1 MEISLL
7 QLLGLLGAEALGGY
21 AIFRLRLHQIRKV
34 IDELDDALLDDKV
47 TENELKRIWTALKGL
62 FGR

>member
-7 QLLGLLGAEALGGY
+7 QLLGLLGAEALGIYG
-21 AIFRLRLHQIRKV
+21 ILRLRLHQIRKL

-47 TENELKRIWTALKGL
+47 TENELNRIWAAVKKL